1 MTWYIRSLQNAF
13 TDQGINN
20 RDSRTADSPK
30 FPNEHLFTF
39 SRGVE
44 CYVYFSYETV
54 NDGEFHTVEFL
65 MVGKNFTMRI
75 DGGVSQTIINEGD
88 RERLEVSDP
97 LYFGGVP
104 PDLKDSAY
112 RKWHIRHTESFGG
125 MIIKYLAISRCLS
138 SNDNKTFKTLHLQ
151 KPSYLRHRS
160 KYF

>member
-1 MTWYIRSLQNAF
+1 
-13 TDQGINN
+13 
-20 RDSRTADSPK
+20 
-30 FPNEHLFTF
+30 
-39 SRGVE
+39 
-44 CYVYFSYETV
+44 
-54 NDGEFHTVEFL
+54 

-125 MIIKYLAISRCLS
+125 MVIKYLVISRRIF
-138 SNDNKTFKTLHLQ
+138 SNDNKIFKMLGILDVFDTVGSLLCGQ
-151 KPSYLRHRS
+151 IGQRS
-160 KYF
+160 SSFKI